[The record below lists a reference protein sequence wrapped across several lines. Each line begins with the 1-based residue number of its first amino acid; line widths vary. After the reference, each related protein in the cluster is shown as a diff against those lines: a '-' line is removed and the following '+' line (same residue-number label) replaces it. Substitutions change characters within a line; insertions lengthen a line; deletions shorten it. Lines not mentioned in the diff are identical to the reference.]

1 MPRSIAPLL
10 LALLCC
16 CAQAGEL
23 DGHYRA
29 TLDGQPSEL
38 ILRQNGDVVEG
49 EYLENQR
56 LRLIVKGR
64 YDGELL
70 RAEISEPQSG
80 LLLANM
86 NATYANAML
95 NTSIA
100 ARDPRNGQVLERQA
114 LFQRVAA
121 APAAQTPPAATS
133 GKQDPALIGT
143 WVHEKIINSGG
154 ASFASFTTLMT
165 LQLNADGSVTQW
177 TRSVGGGS
185 DWSYDSPGE
194 VQYSGHWRS
203 QDGMLLV
210 RLAGAAD
217 YQPAAYYRFSDQY
230 LVTESNTGKMIWQ
243 RRR

>member
-1 MPRSIAPLL
+1 MLRIAAPLL
-10 LALLCC
+10 LALIGF
-16 CAQAGEL
+16 ATQAGEL
-23 DGHYRA
+23 DGHYHVV
-29 TLDGQPSEL
+29 LDGQPSEL
-38 ILRQNGDVVEG
+38 ILRQHGAAVEG
-49 EYLENQR
+49 EYVESKH
-56 LRLIVKGR
+56 LRLTVKGR
-64 YDGELL
+64 YDGKLL
-70 RAEISEPQSG
+70 RAEISDPRSG

-114 LFQRVAA
+114 LFQRIA
-121 APAAQTPPAATS
+121 APAAQTPPVATP
-133 GKQDPALIGT
+133 GRQDPALVGT
-143 WVHEKIINSGG
+143 WVHEKIIDSGG
-154 ASFASFTTLMT
+154 ASFASLTTLLT
-165 LQLNADGSVTQW
+165 LQLNADGSATQW

-203 QDGMLLV
+203 QDGLLLV

-217 YQPAAYYRFSDQY
+217 YQPAAYYRFSDQA

>member
-1 MPRSIAPLL
+1 MRRAIVLL
-10 LALLCC
+10 LASASCVS
-16 CAQAGEL
+16 AWSGDL

-29 TLDGQPSEL
+29 TLDGQPTEL
-38 ILRQNGDVVEG
+38 ILRQKGEQVEG
-49 EYLENQR
+49 QYVENR
-56 LRLIVKGR
+56 TLRLNLRGR
-64 YDGELL
+64 YDGQVL
-70 RAEISEPQSG
+70 RAEISDPQSG

-100 ARDPRNGQVLERQA
+100 ARNPRNGEVLERQA
-114 LFQRVAA
+114 LFKREAA
-121 APAAQTPPAATS
+121 ATAATPPAA
-133 GKQDPALIGT
+133 GAQDPALVGT

-154 ASFASFTTLMT
+154 ANFASFNTLMT

-177 TRSVGGGS
+177 SRSAGGGS

-203 QDGMLLV
+203 QDGMLMV